1 MSSSSFNSTNSNW
14 RSKGAFSVSPDEE
27 KQQVAVLANLIKVIA
42 SLSELLQ
49 QGIKDDGKG
58 CGRNV
63 QLHFHT
69 VTFIDHSLPACLTVS
84 SACTIYAVV
93 GYPMLDMD
101 SVSLPAS
108 LSYYICRDAY
118 LGGIFPMGIMQC
130 VTVFVCMMCAYMRA
144 LL

>member
-1 MSSSSFNSTNSNW
+1 MHSLSP
-14 RSKGAFSVSPDEE
+14 PDEE
-27 KQQVAVLANLIKVIA
+27 KQQVAVLANLIKVIE
-42 SLSELLQ
+42 SFSEFLQ

-63 QLHFHT
+63 VQLHLYT

-93 GYPMLDMD
+93 GCPMLDMD
-101 SVSLPAS
+101 IVSLPAS

-118 LGGIFPMGIMQC
+118 LDGTFSMG
-130 VTVFVCMMCAYMRA
+130 VSV
-144 LL
+144 